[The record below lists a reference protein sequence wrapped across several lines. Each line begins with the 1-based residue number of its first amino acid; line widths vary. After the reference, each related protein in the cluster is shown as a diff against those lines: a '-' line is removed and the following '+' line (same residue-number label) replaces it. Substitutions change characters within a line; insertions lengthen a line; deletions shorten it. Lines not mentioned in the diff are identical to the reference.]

1 MKELTSVIRRL
12 IPVTAALLTGGLL
25 LPCLRAGEANQTK
38 NAAPKGAGTQTEDLH
53 PFTHLAYIPAGTDL
67 GDIRFEQVRMV
78 KVPTRIIYTM
88 DRCGELAFG
97 DPGGSSACPDART
110 EAPVPAYEAVYSFT
124 GQPLASDEYA
134 GRHFTFSVLF
144 RPDELTSDA
153 QEALTGRN
161 LSRPEAATYFA
172 VTTYR
177 EPVSRVAIDGQE
189 SHFCAG
195 NFVDG
200 LWTHTDRGC
209 KDTIGYRAVT
219 APPDYITV
227 KVDPISPRGKGVGL
241 VSAR

>member
-1 MKELTSVIRRL
+1 VIRRL
-12 IPVTAALLTGGLL
+12 IAVTAALLIGGLP

-38 NAAPKGAGTQTEDLH
+38 NNASKGAGTQTEDLH
-53 PFTHLAYIPAGTDL
+53 PFTHLAYIPAGADL

-110 EAPVPAYEAVYSFT
+110 EAPVLAYEAVYSFT
-124 GQPLASDEYA
+124 GQPLASDEHG
-134 GRHFTFSVLF
+134 GRHLTFSVLF
-144 RPDELTSDA
+144 RPDELAADA
-153 QEALTGRN
+153 REALTGGKLNR
-161 LSRPEAATYFA
+161 LEAASYFSM
-172 VTTYR
+172 TTYR
-177 EPVSRVAIDGQE
+177 EPVRRVAIDGQQ

-200 LWTHTDRGC
+200 LWTHNDRSC

-219 APPDYITV
+219 APSDYITV
-227 KVDPISPRGKGVGL
+227 KVDPISPRGKGLGL